1 MLVFS
6 TYISDNNTMAGAQ
19 QGVTFALQNKQ
30 ALKQKRAPGG
40 RATAKKFALD
50 IERTFDYIKTF

>member
-1 MLVFS
+1 MS
-6 TYISDNNTMAGAQ
+6 WCAK
-19 QGVTFALQNKQ
+19 GVTFAPIKTNMGQ
-30 ALKQKRAPGG
+30 QKRAPGG

>member
-1 MLVFS
+1 
-6 TYISDNNTMAGAQ
+6 MAGAQ